1 VIKVNHNKGTFFLAK
16 QIYFFTVSD
25 YKFIYG
31 THSVP
36 LTLDPASNEMEM
48 FYPREFW
55 GFPMA
60 TKYAGMPALKD
71 SYFQV
76 HGWVM

>member
-1 VIKVNHNKGTFFLAK
+1 M
-16 QIYFFTVSD
+16 VSD
-25 YKFIYG
+25 YKFMEHIQHR
-31 THSVP
+31 T
-36 LTLDPASNEMEM
+36 LTPDPASNEMEM
-48 FYPREFW
+48 FHPREFW
-55 GFPMA
+55 GFPMV